1 MPVGAGKDTGR
12 TDTGSLL
19 AEPLSTPTFCSNS
32 KFSSEQD
39 TLAKDYISQH
49 PLQLRVAVQLCSGQ
63 NSMRAELIRATS
75 WSRPY

>member
-32 KFSSEQD
+32 KFSWERD

-49 PLQLRVAVQLCSGQ
+49 PLQL
-63 NSMRAELIRATS
+63 ERATCLRS
-75 WSRPY
+75 G